1 MAAAK
6 YEAAAC
12 ESLNDPGD
20 EKTGMHTNANT
31 LVSVELLDY
40 VKALPGN
47 RIVVALAGPP
57 GAGKSTVSEAL
68 VEALNRFIPGS
79 AAVIPGDGFHYDD
92 AVLGSLNLLDRKGSP
107 DTFDVGGFRNLL
119 LRLRAN
125 NEPTV
130 AVPVFDRTLE
140 ISRAAGRLVSS
151 DVKYL
156 IVEGNYLLLNRAPWS
171 SLRDCFDAT
180 IMLQV
185 DRKTLEARLLDRWR
199 SLGFDESA
207 SCEKVRRND
216 LPNAEFVMSAS
227 LAADFTLTDSAPSS
241 SL

>member
-1 MAAAK
+1 M
-6 YEAAAC
+6 
-12 ESLNDPGD
+12 ST
-20 EKTGMHTNANT
+20 KTNT
-31 LVSVELLDY
+31 IVSTELLNY
-40 VKALPGN
+40 VKALPGH

-68 VEALNRFIPGS
+68 VEALDSVMPGS
-79 AAVIPGDGFHYDD
+79 AAVVPGDGFHYDD

-107 DTFDVGGFRNLL
+107 DTFDVGGFRSLL

-125 NEPTV
+125 NEPAV

-140 ISRAAGRLVSS
+140 ISRAAGRLISS

-156 IVEGNYLLLNRAPWS
+156 IVEGNYLLLDLAPWS

-199 SLGFDESA
+199 SLGFDEST
-207 SCEKVRRND
+207 SYEKVRRND
-216 LPNAEFVMSAS
+216 LPNADIVMSAS
-227 LAADFTLTDSAPSS
+227 NIADFTITH
-241 SL
+241 

>member
-1 MAAAK
+1 MF
-6 YEAAAC
+6 
-12 ESLNDPGD
+12 S
-20 EKTGMHTNANT
+20 NANT
-31 LVSVELLDY
+31 IVSIELLDY
-40 VKALPGN
+40 VKALSGN

-68 VEALNRFIPGS
+68 VEALNSIKQGS

-107 DTFDVGGFRNLL
+107 DTFDVGGFRSLL

-130 AVPVFDRTLE
+130 AVPVFDRNLE

-156 IVEGNYLLLNRAPWS
+156 IVEGNYLLLNLAPWS
-171 SLRDCFDAT
+171 SLRDCFDTT

-185 DRKTLEARLLDRWR
+185 DRKTLETRLLDRWR
-199 SLGFDESA
+199 SFGFDESTA
-207 SCEKVRRND
+207 YEKVHCND
-216 LPNAEFVMSAS
+216 LPNAEFVISAS
-227 LAADFTLTDSAPSS
+227 SRADFTITDEEPASS
-241 SL
+241 P

>member
-1 MAAAK
+1 M
-6 YEAAAC
+6 
-12 ESLNDPGD
+12 SI
-20 EKTGMHTNANT
+20 KTNT
-31 LVSVELLDY
+31 IVSTELLNY
-40 VKALPGN
+40 VKALSGN

-57 GAGKSTVSEAL
+57 GAGKSTVSQAL
-68 VEALNRFIPGS
+68 VEALNSVMPGS
-79 AAVIPGDGFHYDD
+79 AAVVPGDGFHYDD
-92 AVLGSLNLLDRKGSP
+92 EVLGSLNLLDRKGSP
-107 DTFDVGGFRNLL
+107 DTFDVGGFRSLL

-125 NEPTV
+125 NEPAV

-140 ISRAAGRLVSS
+140 ISRAAGRLISS

-156 IVEGNYLLLNRAPWS
+156 IVEGNYLLLDLAPWS

-207 SCEKVRRND
+207 SYEKVRRND
-216 LPNAEFVMSAS
+216 LPNADIVISAS
-227 LAADFTLTDSAPSS
+227 NIADFTITN
-241 SL
+241 

>member
-1 MAAAK
+1 MF
-6 YEAAAC
+6 
-12 ESLNDPGD
+12 S
-20 EKTGMHTNANT
+20 NANKI
-31 LVSVELLDY
+31 VSIELLDFL
-40 VKALPGN
+40 KALSGN
-47 RIVVALAGPP
+47 RIVVALTGPP

-68 VEALNRFIPGS
+68 VEALNSVLPGS

-92 AVLGSLNLLDRKGSP
+92 AVLRSLNLLDRKGSP

-130 AVPVFDRTLE
+130 AVPVFDRNLE

-156 IVEGNYLLLNRAPWS
+156 IVEGNYLLLNIAPWA
-171 SLRDCFDAT
+171 SLRNCFDAT

-185 DRKTLEARLLDRWR
+185 DRKTLETRLLDRWR
-199 SLGFDESA
+199 SFGFDEST
-207 SCEKVRRND
+207 SYEKVCRND
-216 LPNAEFVMSAS
+216 LPNAEIVISAS
-227 LAADFTLTDSAPSS
+227 SRADFTITDEEPTSS
-241 SL
+241 P

>member
-1 MAAAK
+1 MF
-6 YEAAAC
+6 
-12 ESLNDPGD
+12 
-20 EKTGMHTNANT
+20 TNANT
-31 LVSVELLDY
+31 IVSIELLDY
-40 VKALPGN
+40 IKALSGN
-47 RIVVALAGPP
+47 RVVVALAGPP
-57 GAGKSTVSEAL
+57 GAGKSTVAEAL
-68 VEALNRFIPGS
+68 VEALNSITPGS

-107 DTFDVGGFRNLL
+107 ETFDVGGFRNLL

-130 AVPVFDRTLE
+130 AVPVFDRALE
-140 ISRAAGRLVSS
+140 ISRAAGRLVCS

-156 IVEGNYLLLNRAPWS
+156 IVEGNYLLLNLAPWS

-199 SLGFDESA
+199 SFGFDESA
-207 SCEKVRRND
+207 CYEKVRRND

-227 LAADFTLTDSAPSS
+227 NIADFTLTDGEPSS

>member
-1 MAAAK
+1 MF
-6 YEAAAC
+6 
-12 ESLNDPGD
+12 S
-20 EKTGMHTNANT
+20 NANT
-31 LVSVELLDY
+31 IVSLELLDY
-40 VKALPGN
+40 VKALSGN

-68 VEALNRFIPGS
+68 VEALNSIMPGS

-107 DTFDVGGFRNLL
+107 DTFDVGGFRSLL

-130 AVPVFDRTLE
+130 AVPVFDRNLE

-156 IVEGNYLLLNRAPWS
+156 IVEGNYLLLNLAPWS
-171 SLRDCFDAT
+171 SLRDCFDTT

-185 DRKTLEARLLDRWR
+185 DRKTLETRLLDRWR
-199 SLGFDESA
+199 SFGFDESA
-207 SCEKVRRND
+207 SYEKVRCND
-216 LPNAEFVMSAS
+216 LPNAELVISAS
-227 LAADFTLTDSAPSS
+227 SRADFTITDEEPTSS
-241 SL
+241 P

>member
-1 MAAAK
+1 M
-6 YEAAAC
+6 
-12 ESLNDPGD
+12 P
-20 EKTGMHTNANT
+20 
-31 LVSVELLDY
+31 
-40 VKALPGN
+40 
-47 RIVVALAGPP
+47 R
-57 GAGKSTVSEAL
+57 
-68 VEALNRFIPGS
+68 S

-92 AVLGSLNLLDRKGSP
+92 AVLRSLNLLDRKGSP
-107 DTFDVGGFRNLL
+107 NTFDVGGFRNLL

-130 AVPVFDRTLE
+130 AVPVFDRILE

-156 IVEGNYLLLNRAPWS
+156 IVEGNYLLLNLAPWS

-199 SLGFDESA
+199 SFGFDEST
-207 SCEKVRRND
+207 SYEKVRRND
-216 LPNAEFVMSAS
+216 LPNAELVISAS
-227 LAADFTLTDSAPSS
+227 SRADFTITYEEPTSS
-241 SL
+241 P

>member
-1 MAAAK
+1 M
-6 YEAAAC
+6 
-12 ESLNDPGD
+12 ST
-20 EKTGMHTNANT
+20 KTNT
-31 LVSVELLDY
+31 IVSTELLNY
-40 VKALPGN
+40 VKALPGH

-68 VEALNRFIPGS
+68 VEALNSVMPGS
-79 AAVIPGDGFHYDD
+79 AAVVPGDGFHYDD

-107 DTFDVGGFRNLL
+107 DTFDVGGFRSLL

-125 NEPTV
+125 NEPAV
-130 AVPVFDRTLE
+130 AVPVFDRILE
-140 ISRAAGRLVSS
+140 ISRAAGRLISS

-156 IVEGNYLLLNRAPWS
+156 IVEGNYLLLDLAPWS

-207 SCEKVRRND
+207 SYEKIRRND
-216 LPNAEFVMSAS
+216 LPNADIVISAS
-227 LAADFTLTDSAPSS
+227 NIADFTITN
-241 SL
+241 

>member
-1 MAAAK
+1 M
-6 YEAAAC
+6 
-12 ESLNDPGD
+12 ST
-20 EKTGMHTNANT
+20 KTNT
-31 LVSVELLDY
+31 IVSTELLNY
-40 VKALPGN
+40 VKALPGH

-68 VEALNRFIPGS
+68 VEALDSVMPGS
-79 AAVIPGDGFHYDD
+79 AAVVPGDGFHYDD

-107 DTFDVGGFRNLL
+107 DTFDVGGFRSLL

-125 NEPTV
+125 NEPAV

-140 ISRAAGRLVSS
+140 ISRAAGRLISS

-156 IVEGNYLLLNRAPWS
+156 IVEGNYLLLDLAPWS

-185 DRKTLEARLLDRWR
+185 DRETLEARLLDRWR
-199 SLGFDESA
+199 SLGFDEST
-207 SCEKVRRND
+207 SYEKVRRND
-216 LPNAEFVMSAS
+216 LPNADIVMSAS
-227 LAADFTLTDSAPSS
+227 NIADFTITH
-241 SL
+241 

>member
-1 MAAAK
+1 M
-6 YEAAAC
+6 
-12 ESLNDPGD
+12 ST
-20 EKTGMHTNANT
+20 KTNT
-31 LVSVELLDY
+31 IVSTELLNY

-68 VEALNRFIPGS
+68 VEALNSVMPGS
-79 AAVIPGDGFHYDD
+79 AAVVPGDGFHYDD

-107 DTFDVGGFRNLL
+107 DTFDVGGFRSLL

-125 NEPTV
+125 NEPAV
-130 AVPVFDRTLE
+130 AVPVFDRILE
-140 ISRAAGRLVSS
+140 ISRAAGRLISS

-156 IVEGNYLLLNRAPWS
+156 IVEGNYLLLDLAPWS

-185 DRKTLEARLLDRWR
+185 DRKTLETRLLDRWR
-199 SLGFDESA
+199 SLGFDEST
-207 SCEKVRRND
+207 SYEKVRRND
-216 LPNAEFVMSAS
+216 LPNADIVISAS
-227 LAADFTLTDSAPSS
+227 NIADFTITN
-241 SL
+241 

>member
-1 MAAAK
+1 MFT
-6 YEAAAC
+6 
-12 ESLNDPGD
+12 
-20 EKTGMHTNANT
+20 KTNT
-31 LVSVELLDY
+31 IVSTELLNY
-40 VKALPGN
+40 VKALSGN

-57 GAGKSTVSEAL
+57 GAGKSTVSQAL
-68 VEALNRFIPGS
+68 VEALNSVMPGS
-79 AAVIPGDGFHYDD
+79 AVVVPGDGFHYDD

-107 DTFDVGGFRNLL
+107 DTFDVGGFRSLL

-130 AVPVFDRTLE
+130 AVPVFDRNLE

-156 IVEGNYLLLNRAPWS
+156 IVEGNYLLLNLAPWS

-185 DRKTLEARLLDRWR
+185 DLKILEARLLDRWR
-199 SLGFDESA
+199 SFGFDEST
-207 SCEKVRRND
+207 SFEKVRRND
-216 LPNAEFVMSAS
+216 LPNAELVISAS
-227 LAADFTLTDSAPSS
+227 CRADFMITDEEPTSS
-241 SL
+241 P

>member
-1 MAAAK
+1 M
-6 YEAAAC
+6 
-12 ESLNDPGD
+12 ST
-20 EKTGMHTNANT
+20 KTNT
-31 LVSVELLDY
+31 IVSTELLNY
-40 VKALPGN
+40 VKALPGH

-68 VEALNRFIPGS
+68 VEALNSVMPGS
-79 AAVIPGDGFHYDD
+79 AAVVPGDGFHYDD

-107 DTFDVGGFRNLL
+107 DTFDVGGFRSLL

-125 NEPTV
+125 NEPAV

-140 ISRAAGRLVSS
+140 ISRAAGRLISS

-156 IVEGNYLLLNRAPWS
+156 IVEGNYLLLDLAPWS

-199 SLGFDESA
+199 SLGFDEST
-207 SCEKVRRND
+207 SYEKVRRND
-216 LPNAEFVMSAS
+216 LPNADIVISAS
-227 LAADFTLTDSAPSS
+227 NIADFTITN
-241 SL
+241 

>member
-1 MAAAK
+1 MFT
-6 YEAAAC
+6 
-12 ESLNDPGD
+12 
-20 EKTGMHTNANT
+20 KTNT
-31 LVSVELLDY
+31 TVSTELLNY
-40 VKALPGN
+40 VKALPGH

-68 VEALNRFIPGS
+68 VEALNSVMPGS
-79 AAVIPGDGFHYDD
+79 AAVVPGDGFHYDD

-107 DTFDVGGFRNLL
+107 DTFDVGGFRSLL

-125 NEPTV
+125 NEPAV

-140 ISRAAGRLVSS
+140 ISRAAGRLISS

-156 IVEGNYLLLNRAPWS
+156 IVEGNYLLLDLAPWS

-199 SLGFDESA
+199 SLGFDEST
-207 SCEKVRRND
+207 SYEKVRRND
-216 LPNAEFVMSAS
+216 LPNADIVISAS
-227 LAADFTLTDSAPSS
+227 NIADFTITN
-241 SL
+241 

>member
-1 MAAAK
+1 MF
-6 YEAAAC
+6 
-12 ESLNDPGD
+12 SN
-20 EKTGMHTNANT
+20 TNT
-31 LVSVELLDY
+31 LVSVALLDY
-40 VKALPGN
+40 VKALSGN

-68 VEALNRFIPGS
+68 VEALNSIEPGS

-107 DTFDVGGFRNLL
+107 DTFDVGGFRSLL

-130 AVPVFDRTLE
+130 AVPVFDRHLE
-140 ISRAAGRLVSS
+140 ISRAAGRLISS

-156 IVEGNYLLLNRAPWS
+156 VVEGNYLLLNLEPWS

-185 DRKTLEARLLDRWR
+185 DRKTLQTRLLDRWR
-199 SLGFDESA
+199 SFGFDESTA
-207 SCEKVRRND
+207 CEKIRRND
-216 LPNAEFVMSAS
+216 LPNAELVMSAS
-227 LAADFTLTDSAPSS
+227 SKADFMITDKEPTSPP
-241 SL
+241 

>member
-1 MAAAK
+1 M
-6 YEAAAC
+6 
-12 ESLNDPGD
+12 ST
-20 EKTGMHTNANT
+20 KTNT
-31 LVSVELLDY
+31 IVSTELLNY
-40 VKALPGN
+40 VKALPGH

-68 VEALNRFIPGS
+68 VEALNSVMPGS
-79 AAVIPGDGFHYDD
+79 AAVVPGDGFHYDD

-107 DTFDVGGFRNLL
+107 DTFDVGGFRSLL

-125 NEPTV
+125 NEPAV

-140 ISRAAGRLVSS
+140 ISRAAGRLISS

-156 IVEGNYLLLNRAPWS
+156 IVEGNYLLLDLAPWS

-185 DRKTLEARLLDRWR
+185 DRETLEARLLDRWR
-199 SLGFDESA
+199 SLGFDEST
-207 SCEKVRRND
+207 SNEKVRRND
-216 LPNAEFVMSAS
+216 LPNAEIVMSACNI
-227 LAADFTLTDSAPSS
+227 ADFTITN
-241 SL
+241 